1 MTKYSRAA
9 VNVVAVARALSI
21 ETFAVG
27 VGTGVS
33 MVGLSNLASPGN
45 VFLQDSFDQLPPQLL
60 AFARVQFQSQREG
73 FEAGL
78 GRERTERVGQ
88 RDYTLYM

>member
-45 VFLQDSFDQLPPQLL
+45 VFLQDSFDQLPRQLL
-60 AFARVQFQSQREG
+60 SFARVQFQSQREC
-73 FEAGL
+73 FEEGL
-78 GRERTERVGQ
+78 GRERKERNGK
-88 RDYTLYM
+88 RDYTLYI